1 MLTSAAASAWLLQQ
15 AATLPDTVNMKM
27 VAQPRDLF
35 NWLSGIA
42 SILISLALL
51 ALCVGLIP
59 AAWNFRKSYGKVNDL
74 LKQIYGDVNPIM
86 RHASTIADNV
96 NYVTTSI
103 RVDIQQV
110 NQTIATANER
120 LQEAMRLTERR
131 VQEFNAL
138 LDVVQREAETTF
150 VATAATL
157 RGVREGAA
165 TFRDEALGVAPAR
178 GPSAGGRP
186 AFRQSEFRDGL
197 AERLAE
203 LREEAEGET
212 ERYAEARAALEAAR
226 EGDLD
231 HDVFGAALDE
241 AFDEDD
247 LGDRVEDDLEDEG
260 LYEAGPGSGGAAAAD
275 AYDDNADDI
284 RGSSDGYRR
293 GVPPVG
299 GGGAERP
306 RIRARGRR
314 GSTGGGAAP
323 RNTERGDA

>member
-1 MLTSAAASAWLLQQ
+1 MLTSAAGAWLLQQ
-15 AATLPDTVNMKM
+15 AATLPDTIITKQ
-27 VAQPRDLF
+27 VAQPRDWF
-35 NWLSGIA
+35 NTVSGIA

-74 LKQIYGDVNPIM
+74 LKKVYGDVNPIM

-120 LQEAMRLTERR
+120 LQEAVRLTERR

-138 LDVVQREAETTF
+138 LDVVQREAESTF

-165 TFRDEALGVAPAR
+165 TFRDEALGVAPRR
-178 GPSAGGRP
+178 GGAYRRSA
-186 AFRQSEFRDGL
+186 FHDGL
-197 AERLAE
+197 AEELAD
-203 LREEAEGET
+203 LREEATAET

-226 EGDLD
+226 DGDLD
-231 HDVFGAALDE
+231 HEVFGAALDE

-247 LGDRVEDDLEDEG
+247 MGDRVEGDLEDEE
-260 LYEAGPGSGGAAAAD
+260 LYDARAAGEAGAAD
-275 AYDDNADDI
+275 AFDNADDT

-299 GGGAERP
+299 GAGAERP
-306 RIRARGRR
+306 RVRARGHR
-314 GSTGGGAAP
+314 GPGGGAAP
-323 RNTERGDA
+323 RDAERGDA

>member
-1 MLTSAAASAWLLQQ
+1 VLTSAAGAWLLQQ

-42 SILISLALL
+42 SILISVALL

-59 AAWNFRKSYGKVNDL
+59 AAWNFRKSYGKINDL
-74 LKQIYGDVNPIM
+74 LNKVYGDVNPIM

-120 LQEAMRLTERR
+120 LQEAVRLTERR

-138 LDVVQREAETTF
+138 MDVVQREAESTF

-165 TFRDEALGVAPAR
+165 TFRDEALGVGPRR
-178 GPSAGGRP
+178 GDYDEDAAALGVGVG
-186 AFRQSEFRDGL
+186 FRDGL
-197 AERLAE
+197 AERLAA
-203 LREEAEGET
+203 LREEASGER
-212 ERYAEARAALEAAR
+212 ERYAEAEAALEAAR
-226 EGDLD
+226 DGDLD

-247 LGDRVEDDLEDEG
+247 LGDRVEGDMEDEG
-260 LYEAGPGSGGAAAAD
+260 RYEAGPAAGSTGAAGGAS
-275 AYDDNADDI
+275 DNADDT

-299 GGGAERP
+299 GGSERP
-306 RIRARGRR
+306 RIRARGSRGER
-314 GSTGGGAAP
+314 GSATRRDEGY
-323 RNTERGDA
+323 GDT

>member
-1 MLTSAAASAWLLQQ
+1 MLTSAAGAWLLQQ
-15 AATLPDTVNMKM
+15 AATLPDTIITKQ
-27 VAQPRDLF
+27 VAQPRD
-35 NWLSGIA
+35 WLNTISAVA

-74 LKQIYGDVNPIM
+74 LEKVYGDVNPIM

-103 RVDIQQV
+103 RVDVQQV

-131 VQEFNAL
+131 VREFNAL
-138 LDVVQREAETTF
+138 MDVVQREAEGTF

-165 TFRDEALGVAPAR
+165 TFRDDALGVRRDRYADAGSGGGGER
-178 GPSAGGRP
+178 GGPG
-186 AFRQSEFRDGL
+186 FRDAL

-203 LREEAEGET
+203 LRAEAALNT
-212 ERYAEARAALEAAR
+212 ERYT
-226 EGDLD
+226 
-231 HDVFGAALDE
+231 DVYAALDDE
-241 AFDEDD
+241 RDDDEFDEEMGHEDVFAGAPEDD
-247 LGDRVEDDLEDEG
+247 LGDRVGDEQDED
-260 LYEAGPGSGGAAAAD
+260 LYEAGAEGMTDAD
-275 AYDDNADDI
+275 ASDNADDT

-299 GGGAERP
+299 GGAERP
-306 RIRARGRR
+306 RIRTRGGRQQR
-314 GSTGGGAAP
+314 GEGGSAAP
-323 RNTERGDA
+323 GSEERGPV

>member
-1 MLTSAAASAWLLQQ
+1 MLTSAAAGAWLLQQ
-15 AATLPDTVNMKM
+15 AATLPDTIITKQ
-27 VAQPRDLF
+27 VAQPRDWF
-35 NWLSGIA
+35 NTVSGIA

-59 AAWNFRKSYGKVNDL
+59 AAWNFRKSYGKINDL

-120 LQEAMRLTERR
+120 LQEAVRLTERR

-138 LDVVQREAETTF
+138 LDVVQREAESTF

-165 TFRDEALGVAPAR
+165 TFREEALGLPPRR
-178 GPSAGGRP
+178 GGGSDRSGR
-186 AFRQSEFRDGL
+186 ATAYGASTFHDGL

-203 LREEAEGET
+203 LREEAAAET
-212 ERYAEARAALEAAR
+212 ERYAEARSALEAAR

-247 LGDRVEDDLEDEG
+247 LGDRVEGELNEDE
-260 LYEAGPGSGGAAAAD
+260 
-275 AYDDNADDI
+275 AYDDDNADDT

-299 GGGAERP
+299 GGGGEERP
-306 RIRARGRR
+306 RVRARGRR
-314 GSTGGGAAP
+314 RPGHGGAEP
-323 RNTERGDA
+323 RDAAERDS